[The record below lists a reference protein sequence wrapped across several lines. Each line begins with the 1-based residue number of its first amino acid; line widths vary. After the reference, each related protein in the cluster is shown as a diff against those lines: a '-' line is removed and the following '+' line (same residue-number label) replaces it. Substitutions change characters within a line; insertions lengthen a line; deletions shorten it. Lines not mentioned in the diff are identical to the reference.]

1 MSEQAQQTIPIETLL
16 QKIGTLTLQ
25 NDFLSNEVQRVSRL
39 YLGLKGEL
47 VAEIGRVEADVEKEE
62 ESVKSVVKSVIARV
76 KAKF

>member
-1 MSEQAQQTIPIETLL
+1 MSEQPQQTIPIETLL

-25 NDFLSNEVQRVSRL
+25 NDFLSNEVQRVNRL

-62 ESVKSVVKSVIARV
+62 ESVKSVVKSIIARV
-76 KAKF
+76 KAKL